1 MAYKIAFFGAKPYDI
16 ASFDKVNEKYNYD
29 IRYYKGHLN
38 PNNVVLTQDTDVV
51 CIFVNDTAD
60 AAVIDAMVDNGVK
73 LLALRCAGFNNV
85 DLKAAKGKLPV
96 VRVPAYSPYAVAEY
110 SLALMLSLNRK
121 IHRAYWRT
129 RDGNFSLNGLMGFD
143 MHGKTIGII
152 GTGKI
157 AKILIRLLKGFGM
170 RILAYDLY
178 PDMKFAGEEGISY
191 VSLDELYR
199 ESDIISLHC
208 PLTDQ
213 TKYMIDK
220 DSIDKMKEGVMIINT
235 GRGQL
240 INTNDLI
247 EGLKEKKIAA
257 AGLDVYEE
265 EGEYFYEDTLQLSI
279 GGMFF
284 GLLLGFI
291 LALMRLSPIWP
302 VRWLARFYISI
313 FRGTPLIAQL
323 FMIYYGLPQFGI
335 ELDPIPSAM
344 IGLSLNTA
352 AYAAE
357 TLRAAISS
365 IDKGQWEAAA
375 SIGMTPW
382 QTMRRAILP
391 QAARVALPPLSNSF
405 ISLVKDTSLAATI
418 QVPELFRQAQLI
430 TSRTLDVFTMYLA
443 ASLIYWIMATV
454 LSTLQNHFENQLNR
468 QEREPK

>member
-265 EGEYFYEDTLQLSI
+265 EGEYFYEDKSDKI
-279 GGMFF
+279 
-284 GLLLGFI
+284 I
-291 LALMRLSPIWP
+291 DDD
-302 VRWLARFYISI
+302 VLARLLYFNNVIVTSHQAFFTKEALHNI
-313 FRGTPLIAQL
+313 
-323 FMIYYGLPQFGI
+323 
-335 ELDPIPSAM
+335 
-344 IGLSLNTA
+344 
-352 AYAAE
+352 AE
-357 TLRAAISS
+357 T
-365 IDKGQWEAAA
+365 
-375 SIGMTPW
+375 
-382 QTMRRAILP
+382 
-391 QAARVALPPLSNSF
+391 
-405 ISLVKDTSLAATI
+405 
-418 QVPELFRQAQLI
+418 
-430 TSRTLDVFTMYLA
+430 
-443 ASLIYWIMATV
+443 
-454 LSTLQNHFENQLNR
+454 TLQNIEDFRCHRPLVNEVIL
-468 QEREPK
+468 

>member
-157 AKILIRLLKGFGM
+157 ARILIRLLKGFGM

-199 ESDIISLHC
+199 ESDLISLHC

-265 EGEYFYEDTLQLSI
+265 EGEYFYEDKSDKI
-279 GGMFF
+279 
-284 GLLLGFI
+284 I
-291 LALMRLSPIWP
+291 DDD
-302 VRWLARFYISI
+302 VLAR
-313 FRGTPLIAQL
+313 L
-323 FMIYYGLPQFGI
+323 
-335 ELDPIPSAM
+335 
-344 IGLSLNTA
+344 LSFNNVIVTSHQAFFTKEALHNI
-352 AYAAE
+352 AE
-357 TLRAAISS
+357 T
-365 IDKGQWEAAA
+365 
-375 SIGMTPW
+375 
-382 QTMRRAILP
+382 
-391 QAARVALPPLSNSF
+391 
-405 ISLVKDTSLAATI
+405 
-418 QVPELFRQAQLI
+418 
-430 TSRTLDVFTMYLA
+430 
-443 ASLIYWIMATV
+443 
-454 LSTLQNHFENQLNR
+454 TLQNIEDFRCHRPLVNEVIL
-468 QEREPK
+468 

>member
-38 PNNVVLTQDTDVV
+38 PNNVVLTQDTDAV

-152 GTGKI
+152 GMGKI

-265 EGEYFYEDTLQLSI
+265 EGEYFYEDKSDKI
-279 GGMFF
+279 
-284 GLLLGFI
+284 I
-291 LALMRLSPIWP
+291 DDD
-302 VRWLARFYISI
+302 VLAR
-313 FRGTPLIAQL
+313 L
-323 FMIYYGLPQFGI
+323 
-335 ELDPIPSAM
+335 
-344 IGLSLNTA
+344 LSFNNVIVTSHQAFFTKEALHNI
-352 AYAAE
+352 AE
-357 TLRAAISS
+357 T
-365 IDKGQWEAAA
+365 
-375 SIGMTPW
+375 
-382 QTMRRAILP
+382 
-391 QAARVALPPLSNSF
+391 
-405 ISLVKDTSLAATI
+405 
-418 QVPELFRQAQLI
+418 
-430 TSRTLDVFTMYLA
+430 
-443 ASLIYWIMATV
+443 
-454 LSTLQNHFENQLNR
+454 TLQNIEDFRCHRPLVNEVIL
-468 QEREPK
+468 

>member
-157 AKILIRLLKGFGM
+157 ARILIRLLKGFGM

-247 EGLKEKKIAA
+247 EGLKEKKLAA
-257 AGLDVYEE
+257 VGMEVYAEA
-265 EGEYFYEDTLQLSI
+265 GEYFDEDKSDKI
-279 GGMFF
+279 
-284 GLLLGFI
+284 I
-291 LALMRLSPIWP
+291 DDD
-302 VRWLARFYISI
+302 VLAR
-313 FRGTPLIAQL
+313 L
-323 FMIYYGLPQFGI
+323 
-335 ELDPIPSAM
+335 
-344 IGLSLNTA
+344 LSFNNVIVTSHQAFFTKEALHNI
-352 AYAAE
+352 AE
-357 TLRAAISS
+357 T
-365 IDKGQWEAAA
+365 
-375 SIGMTPW
+375 
-382 QTMRRAILP
+382 
-391 QAARVALPPLSNSF
+391 
-405 ISLVKDTSLAATI
+405 
-418 QVPELFRQAQLI
+418 
-430 TSRTLDVFTMYLA
+430 
-443 ASLIYWIMATV
+443 
-454 LSTLQNHFENQLNR
+454 TLQNIEDFRCHRPLVNEVIL
-468 QEREPK
+468 